1 MLDPFLL
8 QGLVLKWCDRLD
20 EARLRLADWYQRA
33 LSRGDEASLPFLLYH
48 FSQLECWAGNW
59 DWAEEHALEGCR
71 VADES
76 HQAAMRPATLYSL
89 ALVRAHRGQVRDAHE
104 LASEALMLCERTGNV
119 PVMSMALSVLGFVA
133 LSLDDYQAAH
143 VYYTRI
149 ADAGLA
155 AGFGEPGVVKFL
167 PDEIEA
173 LVALGEI
180 DDARALISRFEAQ
193 GKRLRRSWALA
204 TAARCRARL
213 VAIDGDFEG
222 ARSAC
227 DQALSEHARL
237 PMPFE
242 LGRTLLVKGMIERR
256 AKQKS
261 AARRALSQALDI
273 FEQLDAPLWAGKAR
287 LELSKIAVR
296 ASVDGLTETE
306 RRVAALVAQ
315 GRTNREIA
323 SAMFVTENTV
333 QTHVRHVFRKLGLR
347 SRTELA
353 VQFLSEPPGAEWAS
367 LPSRESEVRQYQ

>member
-1 MLDPFLL
+1 M
-8 QGLVLKWCDRLD
+8 
-20 EARLRLADWYQRA
+20 
-33 LSRGDEASLPFLLYH
+33 H
-48 FSQLECWAGNW
+48 
-59 DWAEEHALEGCR
+59 
-71 VADES
+71 
-76 HQAAMRPATLYSL
+76 
-89 ALVRAHRGQVRDAHE
+89 
-104 LASEALMLCERTGNV
+104 
-119 PVMSMALSVLGFVA
+119 
-133 LSLDDYQAAH
+133 
-143 VYYTRI
+143 
-149 ADAGLA
+149 GLA

-180 DDARALISRFEAQ
+180 DDARTLMSQFEAQ
-193 GKRLRRSWALA
+193 GKWLRRSWALA

-213 VAIDGDFEG
+213 VAVDGDFEG

-242 LGRTLLVKGMIERR
+242 LGRTLLVRGMIERR

-296 ASVDGLTETE
+296 APVDGLTETE

-353 VQFLSEPPGAEWAS
+353 VQFLSGPSGAEWAS

>member
-1 MLDPFLL
+1 
-8 QGLVLKWCDRLD
+8 
-20 EARLRLADWYQRA
+20 
-33 LSRGDEASLPFLLYH
+33 
-48 FSQLECWAGNW
+48 
-59 DWAEEHALEGCR
+59 
-71 VADES
+71 
-76 HQAAMRPATLYSL
+76 MRPATLYSL

-104 LASEALMLCERTGNV
+104 LASEALLLCERTGNV

-133 LSLDDYQAAH
+133 LSLDNYQAAH
-143 VYYTRI
+143 LYYTRI
-149 ADAGLA
+149 SDAGLA

-180 DDARALISRFEAQ
+180 DEARSLMSQLEAQ
-193 GKRLRRSWALA
+193 GRWLQRSWALA

-213 VAIDGDFEG
+213 VAMDGDLEG

-227 DQALSEHARL
+227 DQALAEHARL

-242 LGRTLLVKGMIERR
+242 LGRTLLVRGMIERR

-261 AARRALSQALDI
+261 TARQALGRALDI
-273 FEQLDAPLWAGKAR
+273 FEHLGAPLWAGKAR

-367 LPSRESEVRQYQ
+367 LPSRESEARQYQ

>member
-1 MLDPFLL
+1 M
-8 QGLVLKWCDRLD
+8 
-20 EARLRLADWYQRA
+20 RLADRYQRA
-33 LSRGDEASLPFLLYH
+33 LDHGDEASLPFLLYH

-59 DWAEEHALEGCR
+59 DRAEEYALEGCR

-76 HQAAMRPATLYSL
+76 HQVTMRPATLYSL
-89 ALVRAHRGQVRDAHE
+89 ALVRAHRGQVHDARE
-104 LASEALMLCERTGNV
+104 FASEALILCERTGNV

-143 VYYTRI
+143 SHLGRI
-149 ADAGLA
+149 ADAGTA
-155 AGFGEPGVVKFL
+155 AGFGEPSVVKFL

-180 DDARALISRFEAQ
+180 DNARSLTSRLEAL
-193 GKRLRRSWALA
+193 GKSLGRSWALA

-213 VAIDGDFEG
+213 AAADGDFEG

-256 AKQKS
+256 AKQEA
-261 AARRALSQALDI
+261 AARRTLGQALDI
-273 FEQLDAPLWAGKAR
+273 FEHLGAPLWAGKVR
-287 LELSKIAVR
+287 LELSKIAVTR
-296 ASVDGLTETE
+296 PGGGLTETE

-333 QTHVRHVFRKLGLR
+333 QTHVRHIFQKLGVQIAH
-347 SRTELA
+347 RTG
-353 VQFLSEPPGAEWAS
+353 GAIP
-367 LPSRESEVRQYQ
+367 L